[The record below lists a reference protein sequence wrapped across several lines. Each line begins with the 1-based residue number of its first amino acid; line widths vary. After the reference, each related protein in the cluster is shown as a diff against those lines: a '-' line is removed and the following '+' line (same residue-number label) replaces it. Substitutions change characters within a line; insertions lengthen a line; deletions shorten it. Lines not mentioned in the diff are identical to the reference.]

1 MMGRRSHYRLT
12 FAVLAAASAAFALLQ
27 SLVIPVLPEL
37 QAELHTDQN
46 TVTWVLTAYLLSA
59 SVFTPIFGKIGDR
72 VGKEKV
78 LVLALAALCL
88 GSLIAALATNVG
100 LMVLARVVQGA
111 GGGVLPLSFGII
123 RDEFPDDK
131 VPGAIGFMASLMAIG
146 GGAGT
151 ALGGPV
157 VEFLGY
163 PWLFWLPMIIT
174 GALALMSHFL
184 VPPSP
189 TRLRGKVSI
198 LPAVLLSSWLVAL
211 LLAVSQ
217 GPSWGWGSDREVGLL
232 VAAFVLAATWLVVE
246 TRVEAPLIDM
256 RMMKLPAV
264 WTTNLVAL
272 LVGFAIYACFAFL
285 PQFSQ
290 TPPSA
295 GYGFG
300 ASITESGLILLPGS
314 ISMFVTSMLS
324 ARLVRAIG
332 EKSVVVLGCLIVAE
346 SMAMFALLHEEEW
359 QAYLAYTVLGV
370 GMGLVFAC
378 LANLIV
384 AAVPADQTG
393 VASGMNANIRTI
405 GGSVG
410 SAVMATVVTAG
421 ATVGGLPSE
430 SGYRHGFM
438 MLAAAMA
445 VAAAVALAI
454 PRSGR
459 KPREGLIVTDHSSDV
474 CNTHR

>member
-37 QAELHTDQN
+37 QAELHTDQS

-59 SVFTPIFGKIGDR
+59 SVFTPILGKIGDR

-111 GGGVLPLSFGII
+111 GGGVLPLSFGIV
-123 RDEFPDDK
+123 RDEFPDEK
-131 VPGAIGFMASLMAIG
+131 VTGAVGFMASLMAIG
-146 GGAGT
+146 GGTGT

-163 PWLFWLPMIIT
+163 RWLFWLPMIIT
-174 GALALMSHFL
+174 GSLALISHL
-184 VPPSP
+184 VIPPSP
-189 TRLRGKVSI
+189 TRSRGRISI
-198 LPAVLLSSWLVAL
+198 IPAVLLSGWLVTL
-211 LLAVSQ
+211 LLAVSE
-217 GPSWGWGSDREVGLL
+217 GPSWGWGSDRLVGLL
-232 VAAFVLAATWLVVE
+232 VCALVLAATWLVVE
-246 TRVEAPLIDM
+246 TRVESPLIDM

-272 LVGFAIYACFAFL
+272 LVGFGIYACFAFL

-290 TPPSA
+290 TPLSA

-314 ISMFVTSMLS
+314 ISMFATSMLS
-324 ARLVRAIG
+324 ARLARAIG

-346 SMAMFALLHEEEW
+346 SMAMFAVLHEEKW
-359 QAYLAYTVLGV
+359 QAYLAYSVLGI

-405 GGSVG
+405 GGSLG
-410 SAVMATVVTAG
+410 SAAMATVVTAG
-421 ATVGGLPSE
+421 AAVSGLPTE
-430 SGYRHGFM
+430 AGYRHGFT
-438 MLAAAMA
+438 MLAAAML
-445 VAAAVALAI
+445 VAALAALAI
-454 PRSGR
+454 PRVQCETIEPVPDGDGS
-459 KPREGLIVTDHSSDV
+459 
-474 CNTHR
+474 